1 MTGSNNCN
9 ARKKATNSKNIERK
23 SLSLFLFTESCIE
36 KGNYN
41 EGHPTSATVGEN
53 CPSDKSPE
61 KATNSNNIK
70 TDDDSTQGLPH
81 NGKDRK
87 GVAYWVIA
95 HALNSMRRWWNK
107 GGTLTKSQSVCL
119 GKEEKGLP
127 SKFRIYSDGLFER
140 ESGADGVI
148 GYGASKPNMAKP
160 KGKRWHP
167 SSVIS

>member
-1 MTGSNNCN
+1 MTGSKNCN
-9 ARKKATNSKNIERK
+9 ARKKATNSKNVERK

-61 KATNSNNIK
+61 KATNSNNI
-70 TDDDSTQGLPH
+70 TTADDSTQGLPH
-81 NGKDRK
+81 NVKDRK

-95 HALNSMRRWWNK
+95 HALNWMRRRWNK

-127 SKFRIYSDGLFER
+127 SKFDTLFER

-160 KGKRWHP
+160 KGKKWHP
-167 SSVIS
+167 SPVIS

>member
-41 EGHPTSATVGEN
+41 EWHPTSATVGEN

-61 KATNSNNIK
+61 KATNSYNIK

>member
-41 EGHPTSATVGEN
+41 EGHPTSATVGES

-61 KATNSNNIK
+61 KATNSYNIK